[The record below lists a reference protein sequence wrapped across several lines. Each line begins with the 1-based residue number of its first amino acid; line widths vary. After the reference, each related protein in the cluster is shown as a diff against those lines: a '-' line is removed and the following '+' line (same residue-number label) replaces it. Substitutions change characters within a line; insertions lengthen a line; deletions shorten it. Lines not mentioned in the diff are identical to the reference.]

1 MKCGR
6 VLVAD
11 PYARMFEGIRV
22 LLEEIFETIA
32 IVVDGDSFLEVI
44 KELQPELVIMDLSLK
59 DRGGINPF
67 LRFRSLF
74 ANIKCII
81 LSVDDDQIFARWA
94 IKNGADGFVL
104 KKNIGDELILA
115 VKKVLKGTRYIS
127 PGVCMDYG
135 LRK

>member
-94 IKNGADGFVL
+94 PKTAPTALF
-104 KKNIGDELILA
+104 
-115 VKKVLKGTRYIS
+115 
-127 PGVCMDYG
+127 
-135 LRK
+135 

>member
-1 MKCGR
+1 MKYGR

-22 LLEEIFETIA
+22 LLEEIFETVA
-32 IVVDGDSFLEVI
+32 IVVDGISFLEVI
-44 KELQPELVIMDLSLK
+44 KELQPELVIMDSSLK
-59 DRGGINPF
+59 DLSGINPF
-67 LRFRSLF
+67 LHFRSLF
-74 ANIKCII
+74 ANIKYII

-94 IKNGADGFVL
+94 IENGADGFVL
-104 KKNIGDELILA
+104 KKTIGDELILA
-115 VKKVLKGTRYIS
+115 VKKVLKGTCYIS